1 MESKDKINE
10 FIKNLDLS
18 GLRNIS
24 QEELSNIKH
33 IAEIY
38 TLYISDYLDKMPI
51 KDIFNSIIEKFYIS
65 PELSISIREKHIVF
79 NDLSEVLAFI
89 IFVIDPNYNMAN
101 KYLSFLEQTSSNTK
115 AILLHKQYANQYHAF
130 FETKILYGELILQEK
145 EKELLEE
152 NKRKRTIIG

>member
-1 MESKDKINE
+1 MESKDKISE
-10 FIKNLDLS
+10 FIKNMDLS

-65 PELSISIREKHIVF
+65 PE
-79 NDLSEVLAFI
+79 
-89 IFVIDPNYNMAN
+89 
-101 KYLSFLEQTSSNTK
+101 
-115 AILLHKQYANQYHAF
+115 
-130 FETKILYGELILQEK
+130 
-145 EKELLEE
+145 
-152 NKRKRTIIG
+152 